1 MVRIWN
7 RVEKH
12 RGDKAASLVRLHRRA
27 ADLKSLAVAIAGPTE
42 HSKAAL
48 VQARVDAREIMNE
61 APKCGYG
68 LAGDLADCLCR
79 YIDRAMSED
88 ELSVAQAQMIVLEIG
103 RAPSEL
109 QSLMSI
115 SYADF
120 CLKKKN

>member
-1 MVRIWN
+1 MGRIGN

-79 YIDRAMSED
+79 YIDRDMSED
-88 ELSVAQAQMIVLEIG
+88 ELSVAQAQMIILVIDAIRFMFEQRIP
-103 RAPSEL
+103 RSEE
-109 QSLMSI
+109 
-115 SYADF
+115 DT
-120 CLKKKN
+120 CET